1 MIMRYIHEDTGGR
14 ILLEEFSEEIED
26 GRCWMADEEKRRNP
40 DGEKRTIMVPL
51 PCRLACQADVGG
63 AGSRLMK
70 RVIIHTDGGCKG
82 NPGPGGYGV
91 VMVCGRHRK
100 ELAAGYRL
108 TTNNR
113 MELRAAIAALEML
126 SEPCEVELHSDS
138 KYLIDAV
145 SKKWIE
151 GWKKRG
157 WQTADKKPVKNQD
170 LWLRLIAAIG
180 QHKVDW
186 RWVKGHAGHAENER
200 CDELANIAVAGRDLT
215 EDTGFEATRN

>member
-1 MIMRYIHEDTGGR
+1 
-14 ILLEEFSEEIED
+14 
-26 GRCWMADEEKRRNP
+26 
-40 DGEKRTIMVPL
+40 
-51 PCRLACQADVGG
+51 
-63 AGSRLMK
+63 
-70 RVIIHTDGGCKG
+70 
-82 NPGPGGYGV
+82 
-91 VMVCGRHRK
+91 MVCGRHRK

-113 MELRAAIAALEML
+113 MELRAAIAALELL

-145 SKKWIE
+145 SKKWID

-170 LWLRLIAAIG
+170 LWLRLVAAIG

-186 RWVKGHAGHAENER
+186 RWVKGHAGHVENER
-200 CDELANIAVAGRDLT
+200 CDELANLAVAGRDLA
-215 EDTGFEATRN
+215 EDAGFEATRN